1 MWKAVGSLFILLFM
15 LIASTIGQYNK
26 QLPCFRSDNG
36 HLCIDSA
43 TSRNISLST
52 KGKGFINVN
61 NENLLQIIGLAK
73 EASELI
79 DSFRSNDLPEFA
91 DTINKFVPLIDG
103 PRSLSS
109 RVTALEVQIMNT
121 SSKLSTKGKGGS
133 TSIADRLEVR
143 LTNLEKK
150 ITNLVSL
157 LSISECLSN
166 PCQNGGICVD
176 LYNGFQCNCP
186 NNWQGRLCELDVD
199 ECVHFLHTDLG
210 CQNGAECKNTPGS
223 YECVCA
229 ANWFGLHCTKRK
241 NDCDGAMS
249 SELCGNGV
257 CINQPSTVGY
267 TCICNQGW
275 TNMDGGQN
283 PACTKDVDECKEN
296 KHTCSTNPPVE
307 CRNTRGSFTCGNCPT
322 GYEGDGF
329 VCTDVNECLINNG
342 GCSVNPRVQCFNTRG
357 SFKCELCPPGYSG
370 DGFNCIYKSGGACA
384 IDNGGCHPNAEC
396 TVYAETTIQ
405 CTCRQGY
412 NGNGIGLNGCI
423 KNYKTIDPC
432 LNNPCGLHGVCHS
445 NSTNSFLCQCDTGYT
460 GRSCNISI
468 ENPCL
473 VNPCVNG
480 ECVPDPKSGEFRC
493 NCDRG
498 YFGTLCGSFIEECGG
513 YFDTNNGS
521 IQYPESNTTLTYKS
535 NMNCAWMIDVNLSLV
550 INISFVWIDIEKSIT
565 CSLDYVEIKNND
577 DEDGKVLGRFCGNK
591 LPINNNI
598 ISDSNSVIIRFRSD
612 TSTNYRG
619 FQLNYTAIQPDC
631 GGTFNIGSHGTLS
644 SPGSPGKYPNN
655 RDCYW
660 TLNAFP
666 GKRIQFNFFSLSF
679 EYHINCSYDYLEIR
693 DGFTQHSPILA
704 KLCNTPKQS
713 LPPPIITSSS
723 HASLHFHSDSLGQE
737 YGFQMTYSVIEGVPG
752 CGGTYT
758 STSGIISSPIHLTS
772 DSFNDL
778 DSLNCEW
785 NIQIPLRQK
794 LKLEFVKKF
803 GITYSQNCLKEF
815 LEIHDGPNIK
825 SPLIGRYCG
834 SMRYDQPIIS
844 NSNEVTLLFIS
855 NFSSKV
861 DGFTIKYD
869 TLCGGTFIA
878 SDGII
883 ESPFYPIPYPE
894 KKICEYLIEQPVGK
908 AIQLSFLDM
917 DMDSNYPLCFLNSLE
932 IRDGD
937 NANSPIIAL
946 LCGNI
951 QKLSKLPYIS
961 THNYM
966 WLKFSNDDSNADSNK
981 GFRANYSTIDITC
994 GGILKQPSGIIQSP
1008 KNPEKYLKNQICK
1021 WIISV
1026 NESSQIRLNWV
1037 SFSLDDHL
1045 TCNNDYVEVYDNS
1058 IKGNASKIAKY
1069 CGSKVPPILTSL
1081 GNRLTIVYKTDH
1093 LGALD
1098 GFMLNYTS
1106 LNKAQVCGGNFFTSE
1121 GFITSP
1127 NFPDRYPLDMNCIW
1141 TINVPVSKQ
1150 IELNFTQFD
1159 LEEQINSICCDFVE
1173 IRNGEHFTSPLI
1185 GEYCG
1190 SKILPTISSSGNSLF
1205 IRFVSD
1211 WKLPHKGFFM
1221 QWYLID
1227 RGCGGTLNSDKGH
1240 IVSPNYPLPVLET
1253 LECYYKISV
1262 AQGNRITINILDIQL
1277 LTDNVPGLLC
1287 NDDFLEFYDGG
1298 SSASKLLET
1307 FCNYTSPYT
1316 KLYSTSNQMY
1326 IKFRSSGFSKGR
1338 GFSLT
1343 YATDCHVNLKGYQG
1357 VIEMVKEIYTNGLTH
1372 CMWTIMA
1379 PKGSKVNI
1387 TFTAFKISSNSIS
1400 WIHLHLDDHG
1410 DGDDDHDESL
1420 HSPFWY
1426 PNMHTNVFHYYCEDK
1441 KLIITEGANRND
1453 INTVL
1458 WKNNCSMKPH
1468 AVISSTKNIVRI
1480 IYSFEIDRYNENNKF
1495 NNFRI
1500 EWIVDGCG
1508 GVLNKLQGEFTSPE
1522 YPRFYSLST
1531 TCEWNII
1538 INKGYIVEI
1547 TIEDLWFETSGSCLI
1562 DYLDIYNGYDDSAPE
1577 LLRICHKQTSPIT
1590 LTSSGNEVFVRFVS
1604 VNESQRKRFKATYRT
1619 IESKC
1624 GGMFT
1629 APQGVIH
1636 TSNYPQSYDAHSS
1649 CTWNIEIAETH
1660 LINLTFIDFSTQS
1673 SPKGNNDIVLVYDGN
1688 MHGKLLL
1695 NHSGNSIPPPVMS
1708 LSNKL
1713 LISFEVGKHEFQA
1726 KGFKA
1731 IYSTACG
1738 AKLITN
1744 DSGIITN
1751 NPYFTNGELQNCI
1764 WTIISDIPQSKVTL
1778 TFTHIDISNFVEDIK
1793 RVEMSNITER
1803 PCSNDLFHTI
1813 FRILD
1818 GPDSDAPEITK
1829 FCKSNPIP
1837 PPIVSNGPAMR
1848 IEFTDNS
1855 GALDS
1860 FTALYSVRSVACGG
1874 TYDSIRGTI
1883 SSPNYPNN
1891 YFRDS
1896 ECVWILKSSVGNLVS
1911 LNFIAFELED
1921 DEFCNEDYVE
1931 VREGDSIGPVL
1942 GIFCGP
1948 NLPSNVTSSSTLWVK
1963 FRSNS
1968 VGSAKGFTADFKY
1981 GSINITS
1988 QRSGKISNPMYP
2000 RPYRDSE
2007 DYSWT
2012 IVVDKKKIVQ
2022 IVINDF
2028 ISTSEIHELKIY
2040 DGSNVETLILFELS
2054 STKNNNIESK
2064 KTIISSDNTVF
2075 IRLIAGE
2082 KRVGGI
2088 RFLLWWTQIDA
2099 LYSNKVYP
2107 MLEYNFNS
2115 TSFDYYLSSSS
2126 NTSVTIT
2133 SPGYPHGYEPYLN
2146 VTWILH
2152 TESHYHID
2160 IEIIDI
2166 DFYPIRSS
2174 SNTNRGDYLNVE
2186 TVDPDTANTILL
2198 KTVYASPKQINDKN
2212 IVGKNKVILTFI
2224 SNKSLN
2230 GTGFKVEA
2238 KLQCGGQLRGPTG
2251 VISLSNTSSLF
2262 ELSQP
2267 YQLQC
2272 TWNITVRPG
2281 RTILVKLMTIKLA
2294 SHSLCADGYILLKN
2308 GLYEDSSFMGKG
2320 KYCNESKESTLFTTD
2335 NMLQINAVLVRGD
2348 NIIKIAFEEKSTN
2361 CGGQIFLND
2370 AYDITQITSPSYPNI
2385 PPAHIECIWTV
2396 VAPSA
2401 TRISVTI
2408 EDLDLSISEK
2418 CETEYLEFRDG
2429 AARFSRLISHFCKSQ
2444 DIPDTET
2451 TDRFLYIKYFTDLT
2465 IPSNGF
2471 KLNVTIAKCGGTR
2484 RAAEGEI
2491 SSPNYPG
2498 SYESNMDCEYKIIAG
2513 PNKRVL
2519 LKFEKVNLKRRYPGT
2534 EIVGDA
2540 VSKET
2545 SDDSLTIFDVDP
2557 LNKTRVKISTIAGS
2571 DLPLDVIKSSG
2582 QELIIKFK
2590 SYFTNAPFRMNNTQ
2604 ATFLMSYKTEY
2615 IDCFKK
2621 YDVESGEIS
2630 SPLFSALNSKWFIC
2644 IYKIKVPKG
2653 RKITVEIL
2661 KGKSLIRPCSDRN
2674 VLLAEDLL
2682 KEKLEAYQIKD
2693 TISQTVVCIDPV
2705 INPISLNYMFESIE
2719 NEMTLDYTKGFKNG
2733 NPEGFQLKFSSD
2745 KPSMCGG
2752 ITDASIKGNIEFP
2765 IKQLTKGYCQWDL
2778 TNTNGTIVIS
2788 TNFKVNESQISCRDN
2803 YLLLATYEDDS
2814 ELLKRY
2820 CPMSNTNDKFTI
2832 LSPTP
2837 MVKLLVQTNLKKINF
2852 TAIIEYNVNS
2862 CGGVMNGQKITIT
2875 STNYPKNYGQNLKC
2889 AWYLK
2894 LPEGNNVDVR
2904 FNDIDLDSSCDNN
2917 YVMLHDGP
2925 SPESPVLG
2933 KYCGNILPENL
2944 VATSNEL
2951 WVVFSSEN
2959 GKINKKGFNLTLESR
2974 QNGCGNMYTAEKG
2987 DISTRNYPNL
2997 YPNNEECDWIIAVL
3011 PGSRIGLQFVERFNL
3026 EQSVNCTKDYVQVFN
3041 FVNDIWMPIGNR
3053 LCGRQI
3059 PPPFNSSESKLK
3071 IRLRTDSDIQG
3082 DGFKARWS
3090 STCGGVFTQN
3100 SGKIIS
3106 PNYPKHYPNNIK
3118 CNYTIS
3124 VPGEEI
3130 KLIFNSFD
3138 LEDHECRYDSLT
3150 IYNTAGEL
3158 DNHTGHFVGKYCGTN
3173 VPHPMT
3179 FMDSFTMIFKTDVE
3193 DGYNGF
3199 EIQYHAVQ
3207 RCGGEITIP
3216 GIIKYPMTIDPLSG
3230 TYEYPDNTNCSWIIR
3245 APPDQVVQIVFTKF
3259 RLERSSHYS
3268 NEISNKCPY
3277 DSVVVF
3283 DDSYLKSNN
3292 SQDFGIFC
3300 GILDSEL
3307 PEFVSKTNTA
3317 YVQFVSDSSSGGE
3330 GFEAEIKF
3338 IYGESHGCGGTIRLN
3353 QSNNNMSSYTLNN
3366 SNISLKTDLDCGWLI
3381 LVKPSYV
3388 AQFQVTIYTETPKC
3402 SSNATDCVC
3411 SSIQIYDGP
3420 GRSALKIRQ
3429 FCPGNVEYPSIL
3441 SSGNEAF
3448 IRYSSIES
3456 DVDTRFEIKITS
3468 VTSICGPSALI
3479 VNNQSQVL
3487 TSVNYPL
3494 PYNTNDLIC
3503 TWYMQLEH
3511 EGQSLVLRF
3520 TDLNL
3525 ADTKDC
3531 SSNYLE
3537 IQYRPPWWEWSYTT
3551 LRLCHE
3557 DHVFD
3562 FVSKPSKIFTLTLR
3576 TVVDQKT
3583 PKGFRLEYMS
3593 TGCLTTYTK
3602 RYGYIHHGDYKPISK
3617 GDECIFTI
3625 NLGQSNLTISLFITR
3640 LVFMSPRMR
3649 SASSNYLKVYDGPS
3663 VSSPLVTTIR
3673 DRFRTPYAVFS
3684 TGTSLTMAYK
3694 TTDNWTGILDMSY
3707 TSTDQGRGC
3716 GGKMFNM
3723 DGTIMSPMYPMVY
3736 NKTSTC
3742 RWDITVPRPNA
3753 IRIQFKEFNIGARS
3767 TCNTDY
3773 LEMYNVEQLTGES
3786 SFVAKYCGGD
3796 IPADFTSKTGAVYIR
3811 YVTSVHNTG
3820 TGWELHFDGKI
3831 HF

>member
-1 MWKAVGSLFILLFM
+1 MWKVIGSLFILLFM
-15 LIASTIGQYNK
+15 LIASTIGQYSN
-26 QLPCFRSDNG
+26 QPCFRSDNG

-79 DSFRSNDLPEFA
+79 DSFRTNDLPEFV

-109 RVTALEVQIMNT
+109 RVTALEMQIMNT
-121 SSKLSTKGKGGS
+121 SSKLSTKGKGG
-133 TSIADRLEVR
+133 TTFAADRLEVR

-166 PCQNGGICVD
+166 PCQNGGTCVD

-186 NNWQGRLCELDVD
+186 NNWQGKMCELDVD
-199 ECVHFLHTDLG
+199 ECVRFLHTDLG

-241 NDCDGAMS
+241 NDCDGALS

-342 GCSVNPRVQCFNTRG
+342 GCSVNPRVQCINTRG
-357 SFKCELCPPGYSG
+357 SFKCDSCPPGYSG
-370 DGFNCIYKSGGACA
+370 NGFNCVYKSGGACA

-396 TVYAETTIQ
+396 TLYAETTIQ

-412 NGNGIGLNGCI
+412 NGNGIGMNGCI
-423 KNYKTIDPC
+423 KDNRIYPC
-432 LNNPCGLHGVCHS
+432 LNNPCGSHGVCLS
-445 NSTNSFLCQCDTGYT
+445 NSTDSFSCQCDTGYT
-460 GRSCNISI
+460 GQTCNISV

-473 VNPCVNG
+473 VNPCLNG
-480 ECVPDPKSGEFRC
+480 ECVSDPKSGEFRC
-493 NCDRG
+493 VCDRG
-498 YFGTLCGSFIEECGG
+498 YFGTLCGSYLEVCGG
-513 YFDTNNGS
+513 YFDTLNGS
-521 IQYPESNTTLTYKS
+521 IKYPESNTTLTYQS
-535 NMNCAWMIDVNLSLV
+535 NLNCLWMIKVNSSRV
-550 INISFVWIDIEKSIT
+550 INISFVWLDIEKSIN
-565 CSLDYVEIKNND
+565 CSSDYVEIKNVEEV
-577 DEDGKVLGRFCGNK
+577 DEKSLGKFCGNT
-591 LPINNNI
+591 LPLNNSI
-598 ISDSNSVIIRFRSD
+598 ISDSNSVFVKFRSD
-612 TSTNYRG
+612 GSNNYRG
-619 FQLNYTAIQPDC
+619 FQLNYTTIQQDC
-631 GGTFNIGSHGTLS
+631 GGTLNIDSHGTLS
-644 SPGSPGKYPNN
+644 SPGSPRKYPPN

-660 TLNAFP
+660 TLNASP
-666 GKRIQFNFFSLSF
+666 GKRIQLNFFSLSF
-679 EYHINCSYDYLEIR
+679 EHHINCSFDYLEIR
-693 DGFTQHSPILA
+693 DGFTQNNPILA

-723 HASLHFHSDSLGQE
+723 HVSLHFHSDSLGQD
-737 YGFQMTYSVIEGVPG
+737 YGFQMIYSVIEGVPG

-758 STSGIISSPIHLTS
+758 STSGIIASPLHLTS

-778 DSLNCEW
+778 DSFNCEW
-785 NIQIPLRQK
+785 HIQMPLNQK

-834 SMRYDQPIIS
+834 STRYDQPIIS

-883 ESPFYPIPYPE
+883 ESPFYPNPYPQD
-894 KKICEYLIEQPVGK
+894 KICEYLIEQPVGK
-908 AIQLSFLDM
+908 AIRLSFLDI
-917 DMDSNYPLCFLNSLE
+917 DMDPTYPLCNYDSVE

-951 QKLSKLPYIS
+951 QKLPKLPYIS

-966 WLKFSNDDSNADSNK
+966 WLKFSNKNINSHK
-981 GFRANYSTIDITC
+981 GFQANYSTIDITC
-994 GGILKQPSGIIQSP
+994 GGILKQPSGTIQSP
-1008 KNPEKYLKNQICK
+1008 KNPEQYLKNQICK

-1026 NESSQIRLNWV
+1026 NESSQIQLNWV

-1045 TCNNDYVEVYDNS
+1045 TCNNDYVDVYDNS
-1058 IKGNASKIAKY
+1058 IQGNASKIAKY
-1069 CGSKVPPILTSL
+1069 CGSKVPPVLTSL

-1098 GFMLNYTS
+1098 GFMLNYIS
-1106 LNKAQVCGGNFFTSE
+1106 FNRAQACGGNFFTPE
-1121 GFITSP
+1121 GFIMSP
-1127 NFPDRYPLDMNCIW
+1127 NFPDNYPKRMNCIW
-1141 TINVPVSKQ
+1141 TINVPDSNQ
-1150 IELNFTQFD
+1150 IQLNISQFS
-1159 LEEQINSICCDFVE
+1159 LEESFDCELDYLE
-1173 IRNGEHFTSPLI
+1173 IRNGGYLTSPLL
-1185 GEYCG
+1185 GKFCG
-1190 SKILPTISSSGNSLF
+1190 SKIIPIISSAGYSLL

-1211 WKLPHKGFFM
+1211 GSVGLKGFFM
-1221 QWYLID
+1221 QWNSIA
-1227 RGCGGTLNSDKGH
+1227 RGCGGKLYSGKGY
-1240 IVSPNYPLPVLET
+1240 IVSPNYPLPLPET
-1253 LECYYKISV
+1253 LECFYKISV
-1262 AQGNRITINILDIQL
+1262 GQGSQIKLTILDIQL
-1277 LTDNVPGLLC
+1277 VTDNVPGLMC
-1287 NDDFLEFYDGG
+1287 KDDFLEFYDGG
-1298 SSASKLLET
+1298 NSASKLLGT
-1307 FCNYTSPYT
+1307 FCNDTGVSQFIH
-1316 KLYSTSNQMY
+1316 STSNQMY

-1338 GFSLT
+1338 GFSLK
-1343 YATDCHVNLKGYQG
+1343 YDTDCRVNLKGYQG
-1357 VIEMVKEIYTNGLTH
+1357 VIEIVQEEYTNEDTCL
-1372 CMWTIMA
+1372 WTIVA
-1379 PKGSKVNI
+1379 PKGNKINI
-1387 TFTAFKISSNSIS
+1387 TFTEFKIEKTVIKTPLYPGYSEDGIRSSIFFTRRNPSFS
-1400 WIHLHLDDHG
+1400 
-1410 DGDDDHDESL
+1410 S
-1420 HSPFWY
+1420 SPFRY
-1426 PNMHTNVFHYYCEDK
+1426 PFPHRGSFSDHFITHRFKYSIQCTDT
-1441 KLIITEGANRND
+1441 KLIITEGVNKNE

-1458 WKNNCSMKPH
+1458 WKNNCSIEPH
-1468 AVISSTKNIVRI
+1468 SVISSTKNIVRVT
-1480 IYSFEIDRYNENNKF
+1480 YDSFKDNKLK

-1508 GVLNKLQGEFTSPE
+1508 GVLNKFQGEFTSPE

-1604 VNESQRKRFKATYRT
+1604 VDESQRKRFKATYRT

-1629 APQGVIH
+1629 APRGVIH
-1636 TSNYPQSYDAHSS
+1636 TSNYPQSYDSHSS
-1649 CTWNIEIAETH
+1649 CTWNIEIAENH
-1660 LINLTFIDFSTQS
+1660 LINLTFTDFSTQS
-1673 SPKGNNDIVLVYDGN
+1673 SPQGNNDIVLVYDGN

-1695 NHSGNSIPPPVMS
+1695 NHSGNSVPPPVIS

-1751 NPYFTNGELQNCI
+1751 NPYFTNGELQNCT
-1764 WTIISDIPQSKVTL
+1764 WTIISDTLQSKVTL
-1778 TFTHIDISNFVEDIK
+1778 TFTHIDIVHPLENSVVGTTNNTNVQ
-1793 RVEMSNITER
+1793 
-1803 PCSNDLFHTI
+1803 CSGGLFHTI

-1818 GPDSDAPEITK
+1818 GPDSDAPQILK

-1896 ECVWILKSSVGNLVS
+1896 ECVWILKSSFGNLVS

-1948 NLPSNVTSSSTLWVK
+1948 NLPSNVTSGSTLWVK

-1981 GSINITS
+1981 VSKIYKSQQSGNIS
-1988 QRSGKISNPMYP
+1988 SPMYP

-2012 IVVDKKKIVQ
+2012 IRVDLYKKVQ

-2040 DGSNVETLILFELS
+2040 DGSDVESLVLLELS
-2054 STKNNNIESK
+2054 TSNPNIEYK
-2064 KTIISSDNTVF
+2064 KTIISSDSNVF
-2075 IRLIAGE
+2075 IRLIAGQ
-2082 KRVGGI
+2082 KNVGGI
-2088 RFLLWWTQIDA
+2088 RFLLSWTQIDA
-2099 LYSNKVYP
+2099 VYSDKLYP
-2107 MLEYNFNS
+2107 MLDYNFNN
-2115 TSFDYYLSSSS
+2115 TRFDYYLSPSS

-2133 SPGYPHGYEPYLN
+2133 SPGYPHGYEPNLN
-2146 VTWILH
+2146 VTWMLH

-2160 IEIIDI
+2160 IEIIDL
-2166 DFYPIRSS
+2166 DFYPIHLSLDRHY
-2174 SNTNRGDYLNVE
+2174 GDYLNIE
-2186 TVDPDTANTILL
+2186 TVDPDTANTVLL
-2198 KTVYASPKQINDKN
+2198 KTLYANPKLIHDKS

-2230 GTGFKVEA
+2230 GTGFKVKA
-2238 KLQCGGQLRGPTG
+2238 KLKCGGQLRGPTG
-2251 VISLSNTSSLF
+2251 VVSLSNTSSLF
-2262 ELSQP
+2262 DS

-2281 RTILVKLMTIKLA
+2281 RTILMKLMTIKL
-2294 SHSLCADGYILLKN
+2294 SSYSLCIDGYVLLKN
-2308 GLYEDSSFMGKG
+2308 GFYADSSFIGKG
-2320 KYCNESKESTLFTTD
+2320 KYCNESNESTLSTTD
-2335 NMLQINAVLVRGD
+2335 NMLQINAVLVDGD
-2348 NIIKIAFEEKSTN
+2348 NIIKIAFEEISIN
-2361 CGGQIFLND
+2361 CGGQIYLND
-2370 AYDITQITSPSYPNI
+2370 AYSTTQITSPSYPNI

-2396 VAPSA
+2396 AAPP
-2401 TRISVTI
+2401 TERISVII
-2408 EDLDLSISEK
+2408 EDIDLSDSDE

-2429 AARFSRLISHFCKSQ
+2429 AARFSRLISHICHDTDIQ
-2444 DIPDTET
+2444 DIET
-2451 TDRFLYIKYFTDLT
+2451 TDRFLYIKYFTDIN

-2484 RAAEGEI
+2484 RAPQGKI

-2498 SYESNMDCEYKIIAG
+2498 SYEANMDCEYKIIAEPG
-2513 PNKRVL
+2513 MQVK
-2519 LKFEKVNLKRRYPGT
+2519 LKFETVRLKRRYPGIG
-2534 EIVGDA
+2534 IVENT
-2540 VSKET
+2540 VNNET
-2545 SDDSLTIFDVDP
+2545 YDDTLTVFDVDP
-2557 LNKTRVKISTIAGS
+2557 LNKTMVKISTIVGS
-2571 DLPLDVIKSSG
+2571 DLPLDDIRSSG

-2590 SYFTNAPFRMNNTQ
+2590 SHLINGPFRMNNTQ
-2604 ATFLMSYKTEY
+2604 AKFLISYETDY
-2615 IDCFKK
+2615 IDCMKN
-2621 YDVESGEIS
+2621 YEVESGEIN
-2630 SPLFSALNSKWFIC
+2630 SPSYTSFNSEITHC
-2644 IYKIKVPKG
+2644 SYYIKVPMG
-2653 RKITVEIL
+2653 RRITVEIIEE
-2661 KGKSLIRPCSDRN
+2661 KSLVKNCESNGLPENRF
-2674 VLLAEDLL
+2674 
-2682 KEKLEAYQIKD
+2682 KEKLRAYQKINIMTD
-2693 TISQTVVCIDPV
+2693 RNYVCIEPV
-2705 INPISLNYMFESIE
+2705 LNPISRNYMFESIS
-2719 NEMTLDYTKGFKNG
+2719 NEMLLVYEKAYKKDDLNGFR
-2733 NPEGFQLKFSSD
+2733 LKFSSD
-2745 KPSMCGG
+2745 KPSVCGG

-2765 IKQLTKGYCQWDL
+2765 IKHLTKGYCQWDF
-2778 TNTNGTIVIS
+2778 TNTNGTMVIS
-2788 TNFKVNESQISCRDN
+2788 THFRVNESQISCRDEDN
-2803 YLLLATYEDDS
+2803 HLLLATYDDS

-2837 MVKLLVQTNLKKINF
+2837 TVKLLVLTNLRKINF
-2852 TAIIEYNVNS
+2852 TAIIDYNVNS

-2875 STNYPKNYGQNLKC
+2875 STNYPKNYDQNLKC
-2889 AWYLK
+2889 VWYLK
-2894 LPEGNNVDVR
+2894 LPEGNNVDIR

-2925 SPESPVLG
+2925 NPESPVLG

-2944 VATSNEL
+2944 VATSNKL
-2951 WVVFSSEN
+2951 WVVFSSER
-2959 GKINKKGFNLTLESR
+2959 GKSNRKGFNLTLESR
-2974 QNGCGNMYTAEKG
+2974 QNGCGNMYAAEEG
-2987 DISTRNYPNL
+2987 EISSRNYPNL
-2997 YPNNEECDWIIAVL
+2997 YPNNEECEWTIAVF
-3011 PGSRIGLQFVERFNL
+3011 PGNRVSLQFVERFNL
-3026 EQSVNCTKDYVQVFN
+3026 EQSVNCTKDYIQVFN
-3041 FVNDIWMPIGNR
+3041 LINNNWMPLGSR

-3059 PPPFNSSESKLK
+3059 PPQFTSSETKLK

-3082 DGFKARWS
+3082 DGFKVRWS
-3090 STCGGVFTQN
+3090 STCGGVFTQS

-3106 PNYPKHYPNNIK
+3106 PNYPKNYPNNIK

-3124 VPGEEI
+3124 APGEEI
-3130 KLIFNSFD
+3130 KLTFNSFE
-3138 LEDHECRYDSLT
+3138 LEADHRCRYDSLT
-3150 IYNTAGEL
+3150 IYSTADVF
-3158 DNHTGHFVGKYCGTN
+3158 DNPTRHFVGTYCGTN
-3173 VPHPMT
+3173 VPHSMT
-3179 FMDSFTMIFKTDVE
+3179 FQESVMMIFQTDE
-3193 DGYNGF
+3193 YFTKNGF
-3199 EIQYHAVQ
+3199 EIQYSVTT
-3207 RCGGEITIP
+3207 CGGEITSP
-3216 GIIKYPMTIDPLSG
+3216 GIIKSPMTIDPLLG
-3230 TYEYPDNTNCSWIIR
+3230 TPRYPDNANCTWIIR
-3245 APPDQVVQIVFTKF
+3245 APPDQVVQLKFTKF
-3259 RLERSSHYS
+3259 RLEDSF
-3268 NEISNKCPY
+3268 NAFTLDENISDKCQY

-3283 DDSYLKSNN
+3283 DESYLHNN
-3292 SQDFGIFC
+3292 GSQDFDIFC
-3300 GILDSEL
+3300 GVMDIQL
-3307 PEFVSKTNTA
+3307 PTFVSKTNSM
-3317 YVQFVSDSSSGGE
+3317 YIQFVSDSSKGDE

-3338 IYGESHGCGGTIRLN
+3338 TYGKSRGCGGTIRLN
-3353 QSNNNMSSYTLNN
+3353 QSNNNMTLSN
-3366 SNISLKTDLDCGWLI
+3366 SNISAKTDLDCEWLI
-3381 LVKPSYV
+3381 LVQPSYAV
-3388 AQFQVTIYTETPKC
+3388 QMHVVNYTETPKC
-3402 SSNATDCVC
+3402 PSNETNCVC
-3411 SSIQIYDGP
+3411 SSVQIYDGP
-3420 GRSALKIRQ
+3420 GSSALKIRQ
-3429 FCPGNVEYPSIL
+3429 YCPGNVDYASL
-3441 SSGNEAF
+3441 VSSGNKAF
-3448 IRYSSIES
+3448 IRYSSIAS
-3456 DVDTRFEIKITS
+3456 DVDTHFEIKITS
-3468 VTSICGPSALI
+3468 VTSICGPSTLI
-3479 VNNQSQVL
+3479 ATNQSQVL
-3487 TSVNYPL
+3487 TSINDPL
-3494 PYNTNDLIC
+3494 PYNMNDLTC
-3503 TWYMQLEH
+3503 TWYIQLKSDD
-3511 EGQSLVLRF
+3511 QYLVLRF
-3520 TDLNL
+3520 TDMNL

-3537 IQYRPPWWEWSYTT
+3537 IKYRHFLGLYNT
-3551 LRLCHE
+3551 LHLCHE
-3557 DHVFD
+3557 DHAFD
-3562 FVSKPSKIFTLTLR
+3562 FVSKPSNVLTLTLH
-3576 TVVDQKT
+3576 TVADQKI
-3583 PKGFRLEYMS
+3583 PKGFRLEYMT

-3602 RYGYIHHGDYKPISK
+3602 RYGYIHHGDNKQLTSRK
-3617 GDECIFTI
+3617 DECTFTI
-3625 NLGQSNLTISLFITR
+3625 NLSQSNLTISLFITT
-3640 LVFMSPRMR
+3640 FIFIGSG
-3649 SASSNYLKVYDGPS
+3649 SSSNYLKVYDGPS
-3663 VSSPLVTTIR
+3663 VSSPQVTTLNEKYKI
-3673 DRFRTPYAVFS
+3673 TPYPVFS
-3684 TGTSLTMAYK
+3684 TGPSLTIAYK
-3694 TTDNWTGILDMSY
+3694 ATDILIGFFDLSY

-3723 DGTIMSPMYPMVY
+3723 DGMIMSPLYPMVY
-3736 NKTSTC
+3736 SKSSTC
-3742 RWDITVPRPNA
+3742 RWDLAVPRPNP
-3753 IRIQFKEFNIGARS
+3753 IRIMFREFNLGART

-3773 LEMYNVEQLTGES
+3773 LEMYNVDQSTGES
-3786 SFVAKYCGGD
+3786 SLVAKYCGGD
-3796 IPADFTSKTGAVYIR
+3796 TPARHISKTGAVFIR
-3811 YVTSVHNTG
+3811 YVTTVHNTG
-3820 TGWELHFDGKI
+3820 TGWILHFDEKGNL
-3831 HF
+3831 